1 MFVLP
6 SKFITNYMLTGV
18 MNPLGKSIHHPN
30 PVDLHLGITFSMR
43 KKWTQKY
50 SCGPVTS
57 GYL

>member
-43 KKWTQKY
+43 KKWTQ
-50 SCGPVTS
+50 
-57 GYL
+57 